1 MPHAVTMPKGHDIL
15 EIGEKKGDAA
25 MCTLF
30 EELEAR
36 GRAREIIESGH
47 DFGLSDADILDRLR
61 AKLGLYVEQAGEY
74 MEMYD
79 RQIV

>member
-1 MPHAVTMPKGHDIL
+1 
-15 EIGEKKGDAA
+15 

-47 DFGLSDADILDRLR
+47 EFGLSDAGILDRLR
-61 AKLGLYVEQAGEY
+61 AKLGLSAEQAGEY
-74 MEMYD
+74 MEMYG
-79 RQIV
+79 QQTV